1 MKLNKIVDSE
11 KGDLSMRWLG
21 KDSENKLKT
30 WNEILKENGQI
41 PPILSYGYF

>member
-1 MKLNKIVDSE
+1 MKMKLNKIVDSE

-30 WNEILKENGQI
+30 
-41 PPILSYGYF
+41 